1 MNLDALTSQVDEVF
15 FIIGGLILLIE
26 LAEMFF
32 KGEHRVKTI
41 AEMLVSASTQIPY
54 IVVETFI
61 LTGAYSLY
69 WIIASALPWSIPAAH
84 SPASSASRACSM
96 TRSTRGWPMRSTV
109 PPAPPARPMRARRTP
124 ASGPESLAT
133 PAASISRSPGSWT
146 GIRSR

>member
-69 WIIASALPWSIPAAH
+69 WIIASALPWSIPATKC
-84 SPASSASRACSM
+84 SSL
-96 TRSTRGWPMRSTV
+96 
-109 PPAPPARPMRARRTP
+109 PP
-124 ASGPESLAT
+124 
-133 PAASISRSPGSWT
+133 T
-146 GIRSR
+146 G